1 MKNINL
7 LVLSIFILSINVYAK
22 TIHKVLSLDEVYET
36 TFGNGNY
43 PKDSLEFWEGNN
55 SVKVIIIDNNGREI
69 STINSYKKN
78 TKILYF
84 YFTFQDQNSPKI
96 FFSICILVFFFLSFL
111 SHSFF
116 VSFPLQ

>member
-78 TKILYF
+78 TKIL
-84 YFTFQDQNSPKI
+84 S
-96 FFSICILVFFFLSFL
+96 VFFYDASGEGTEEIIVLTNYNNKNS
-111 SHSFF
+111 
-116 VSFPLQ
+116 

>member
-22 TIHKVLSLDEVYET
+22 TIHKVLSLDEVYGT
-36 TFGNGNY
+36 TFGNGDY

-78 TKILYF
+78 TKIL
-84 YFTFQDQNSPKI
+84 S
-96 FFSICILVFFFLSFL
+96 VFFYD
-111 SHSFF
+111 
-116 VSFPLQ
+116 VSGEGTEEIIVLTNYNNKIAYTCTA